1 MCLLTFAFHTYQ
13 STSTIKVT
21 EINHQPAF
29 LFYNEGKLV
38 SCEVFDISPLAKEY
52 NDDDDD
58 SEYQFTDQ
66 EIKEFEERSAK
77 WKKGESKAYSWKD
90 AKEII
95 TGQKK
100 ME

>member
-1 MCLLTFAFHTYQ
+1 MEAARIRQKLHQYIDKGDEKLL
-13 STSTIKVT
+13 
-21 EINHQPAF
+21 
-29 LFYNEGKLV
+29 KLMYAV
-38 SCEVFDISPLAKEY
+38 AKEY
-52 NDDDDD
+52 NDDDD
-58 SEYQFTDQ
+58 SEYQFTDE